1 MNDPH
6 HQSQVPAA
14 AKKRKYLVDVF
25 TPTNNKVKKTESANI
40 SCGCADQIR
49 SENQI
54 QIKVKIRYWME
65 LLVDKLKSS

>member
-54 QIKVKIRYWME
+54 QIKAFFSVLRF
-65 LLVDKLKSS
+65 

>member
-40 SCGCADQIR
+40 SWLALLTNG
-49 SENQI
+49 
-54 QIKVKIRYWME
+54 KVPHDHVVVRE
-65 LLVDKLKSS
+65 PGF